1 MIAQHRMIR
10 SARRP
15 RIGSPLRVSL
25 SSFAFQLVRDNRS
38 VPRVLSREEPR
49 RVVPTIARP
58 YVRLKLKTS
67 IEREREE
74 EGAWRDK
81 GEENGGAGIRK
92 KKTKI
97 ERKKRST
104 SECSPHLC
112 LDYYMAVPDSRRR
125 NEYTKEELGCVLV
138 LLHASRTLP
147 SCSESDRAPRL
158 KPKFNWKRG
167 ETKEERR

>member
-1 MIAQHRMIR
+1 MIAQHRMIK

-92 KKTKI
+92 KKNKN
-97 ERKKRST
+97 RKKETKYERMFSASLLGLLYGSPWLPSKKRVYEGGARVCSGSPLRLENT
-104 SECSPHLC
+104 SELLGERPSP
-112 LDYYMAVPDSRRR
+112 
-125 NEYTKEELGCVLV
+125 
-138 LLHASRTLP
+138 AS
-147 SCSESDRAPRL
+147 
-158 KPKFNWKRG
+158 
-167 ETKEERR
+167 